1 MLAEPRRRQ
10 KWSAD
15 PRGASWSNDDSK
27 FGQKMLEKM
36 GWQKGK
42 GLGAK
47 EDGMTQH
54 VKASLKFD
62 QTGLGC
68 SADQADNWISHQED
82 FDALLAGLNASHGA
96 SGSGEAES
104 NTKTI
109 SIEEKSKSSKR
120 RVHYH
125 KFTRG
130 KDLSSMSQADL
141 ACIMG
146 KKASQSAPVTPNQSE
161 PATPRS
167 QSDAEDEDS
176 GASCPPL
183 AKNYG
188 VTTITKSQ
196 SIQDYFAQKMAE
208 LKKSRSGGEVAN
220 PVDNSEEKNSEP
232 QVESSSERKSKKKSK
247 KRKYKEQEDNVS
259 SESEAVKD
267 STSTK
272 RKKKRERK
280 EESNDLAEMEVTSQE
295 DGQKEKK
302 KKKRKKEKELEVP
315 EQQQEIF
322 EEDEGKPKKKK
333 KSRKTVERSEEDDV
347 TQSESV
353 PFETSEKSSSK
364 DKKKKKKSKKAKVQ
378 EED

>member
-1 MLAEPRRRQ
+1 MLAEPRKRQ
-10 KWSAD
+10 KWSSD

-47 EDGMTQH
+47 EDGMTKH

-68 SADQADNWISHQED
+68 STDQADNWIAHQDD

-96 SGSGEAES
+96 SNGETES

-146 KKASQSAPVTPNQSE
+146 KKASKSEPVTPNQSE
-161 PATPRS
+161 PATPRI

-183 AKNYG
+183 ANNYG

-208 LKKSRSGGEVAN
+208 LKKSRAGGEVESQDGNAK
-220 PVDNSEEKNSEP
+220 DEDSEP
-232 QVESSSERKSKKKSK
+232 QIESSSERKSKKKSK
-247 KRKYKEQEDNVS
+247 KRKRKEQEDNAS
-259 SESEAVKD
+259 SESEGVKE
-267 STSTK
+267 SASIRK
-272 RKKKRERK
+272 KKKRERK
-280 EESNDLAEMEVTSQE
+280 EENNELIEMEVTGEVDS
-295 DGQKEKK
+295 QKEKK
-302 KKKRKKEKELEVP
+302 KKKKRKEKELEVLEP
-315 EQQQEIF
+315 QQEVL
-322 EEDEGKPKKKK
+322 EENESSRRKSKKKK
-333 KSRKTVERSEEDDV
+333 KSRDTVDRSENDV

-353 PFETSEKSSSK
+353 TPEAKEERSS
-364 DKKKKKKSKKAKVQ
+364 KKKKKSKKEKC
-378 EED
+378 

>member
-15 PRGASWSNDDSK
+15 PRGAAWSNDDSK

-54 VKASLKFD
+54 VKASRKFD

-68 SADQADNWISHQED
+68 STDQAENWIAHQED

-96 SGSGEAES
+96 TAES
-104 NTKTI
+104 STKTI

-146 KKASQSAPVTPNQSE
+146 KKASQSEPVTPNQSE

-176 GASCPPL
+176 AASCPPMD
-183 AKNYG
+183 NHYG

-196 SIQDYFAQKMAE
+196 SIQDYFAQKMAD
-208 LKKSRSGGEVAN
+208 LKKLRSG
-220 PVDNSEEKNSEP
+220 EEAESQDGDAKDESSEP

-247 KRKYKEQEDNVS
+247 KRKYKEQEDENVS
-259 SESEAVKD
+259 SERVVF
-267 STSTK
+267 
-272 RKKKRERK
+272 
-280 EESNDLAEMEVTSQE
+280 L
-295 DGQKEKK
+295 GQSHM
-302 KKKRKKEKELEVP
+302 
-315 EQQQEIF
+315 IC
-322 EEDEGKPKKKK
+322 
-333 KSRKTVERSEEDDV
+333 TI
-347 TQSESV
+347 
-353 PFETSEKSSSK
+353 
-364 DKKKKKKSKKAKVQ
+364 
-378 EED
+378 

>member
-27 FGQKMLEKM
+27 FGQKILEKM

-167 QSDAEDEDS
+167 QSDAEVEDS

-183 AKNYG
+183 ANNYG

-208 LKKSRSGGEVAN
+208 LKKSRSGGDVEN
-220 PVDNSEEKNSEP
+220 LDDNSDEKNSEP

-259 SESEAVKD
+259 SESEEVKE
-267 STSTK
+267 SASTK
-272 RKKKRERK
+272 KKKKRE
-280 EESNDLAEMEVTSQE
+280 Q

-322 EEDEGKPKKKK
+322 KEDEGKPKKKK

-353 PFETSEKSSSK
+353 PFEASEKSSSK